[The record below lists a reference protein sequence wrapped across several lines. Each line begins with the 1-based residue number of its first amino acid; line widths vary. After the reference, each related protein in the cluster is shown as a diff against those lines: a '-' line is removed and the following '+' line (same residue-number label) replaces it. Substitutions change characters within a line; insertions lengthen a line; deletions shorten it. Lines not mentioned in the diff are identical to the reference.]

1 MPIITRE
8 ILEAVSRELRARERY
23 HLENGRELA
32 VGSEGQWTVC
42 LEAARERSYER
53 KVEEWLN
60 GASLAFNEELRRRI
74 IQRLE
79 TSERD
84 LWIVGAILGESVEVY
99 YEKAM
104 P

>member
-8 ILEAVSRELRARERY
+8 ILEAVSRELKAREQY
-23 HLENGRELA
+23 HLENGRKLA
-32 VGSEGQWTVC
+32 ASAEGQQRVC
-42 LEAARERSYER
+42 LEAARERAYER

-60 GASLAFNEELRRRI
+60 SARLAFNEELRRRI
-74 IQRLE
+74 IERLE

-84 LWIVGAILGESVEVY
+84 LWIVGAILGECVEVY
-99 YEKAM
+99 YETAM